1 MQPVENLLKCRLG
14 VHTDPA
20 QLQVPVN
27 CSAQQIH
34 RIDDQYNLISS
45 ESGTVA
51 TQIVEIK

>member
-1 MQPVENLLKCRLG
+1 MQPVEDLLKCRLG